1 MLPVEK
7 VHIAKVCDLQY

>member
-7 VHIAKVCDLQY
+7 ANR